1 MRKNKELNKK
11 TLEKIKKLR
20 KTIDVYITSS
30 ILKND
35 EIDKEDYQ
43 NDLNMI
49 DDFLI
54 DIQTDIEEVIK

>member
-11 TLEKIKKLR
+11 TLEKIKQLR
-20 KTIDVYITSS
+20 KTIDIYITSS